1 MMASEPR
8 MVEATTTVMEVD
20 FGNRQGPSR
29 GQPGQLGPAA
39 PELGEAD
46 EPLGVFPEA
55 SEAEPEEAA
64 RPPRRWAG
72 MLLALLAVGAFG
84 GVVWFAYKW
93 GLSSGYRD
101 EVPTLMAD
109 VRPIKVK
116 PENPGGMVVPNQ
128 DKLVLHQGEEGAE
141 QQVERLLSP
150 PEVPEPLVPAGG
162 TGPEIASVTDPASE
176 TPAAAEPAGTESAQA
191 SESAAEAQPA
201 ETEVAASAPEP
212 AATIAVPTETEAP
225 AQAEAQQSEAQQTAA
240 ASPQIEASTAPAAGG
255 SASAGAAAG
264 AASGGASGAAS
275 GGGAAGGAGGPTL
288 AQAAGVQVAAIQKG
302 DYVIQ
307 LASVTSSDAAS
318 KEWSRLQR
326 TFPSLLGD
334 MDLAVQE
341 ATVKG
346 TLYHRV
352 QTGPFPSRATAQDM
366 CAQIKAKNQA
376 CIVQR
381 R

>member
-1 MMASEPR
+1 MASEPR

-20 FGNRQGPSR
+20 FGNRHGPTR
-29 GQPGQLGPAA
+29 GQLGQLGPAA
-39 PELGEAD
+39 PDLNESA
-46 EPLGVFPEA
+46 EPIGVFPEA
-55 SEAEPEEAA
+55 SEAEPEEA

-72 MLLALLAVGAFG
+72 ILLALLAVGAFG

-93 GLSSGYRD
+93 GLNSGYRD

-109 VRPIKVK
+109 ARPIKVK

-128 DKLVLHQGEEGAE
+128 DKMVLHQTEEGGE
-141 QQVERLLSP
+141 QPVERLLSE
-150 PEVPEPLVPAGG
+150 PEVPVPLEPAEGM
-162 TGPEIASVTDPASE
+162 GPEIASVTDTATEAEAEASAGQPA
-176 TPAAAEPAGTESAQA
+176 TPAAVE
-191 SESAAEAQPA
+191 AEAPAAPPEPTPA
-201 ETEVAASAPEP
+201 ETVETTAAAPEPTQAPAAKPEPEQPAAPTVAASKPVE
-212 AATIAVPTETEAP
+212 AT
-225 AQAEAQQSEAQQTAA
+225 
-240 ASPQIEASTAPAAGG
+240 TAPAAGG
-255 SASAGAAAG
+255 AASAGAAAG
-264 AASGGASGAAS
+264 QAAGGASGAAS
-275 GGGAAGGAGGPTL
+275 GGAGGGTTL
-288 AQAAGVQVAAIQKG
+288 AQVAGVQVAAIQKG

-318 KEWSRLQR
+318 KEWSRLQK

-334 MDLAVQE
+334 MALSVQQ
-341 ATVKG
+341 ATVNG